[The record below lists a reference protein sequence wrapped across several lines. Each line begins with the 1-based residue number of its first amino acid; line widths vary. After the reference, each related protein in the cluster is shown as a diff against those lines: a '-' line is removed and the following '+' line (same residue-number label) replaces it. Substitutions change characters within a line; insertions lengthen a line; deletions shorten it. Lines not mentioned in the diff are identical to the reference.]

1 MKAQI
6 IDYLKNFPE
15 IFQIYQKES
24 ESKSFDQI
32 KFFTNL
38 LSEGKLKVDE
48 TLAKIIEENFKIG
61 FVDLK
66 KVQITEGLLSLFI
79 PTYLKKNRFLPFELN
94 QKTLKIVS
102 DNPFNVELIKDVQF
116 ITGLDVDIFITTT
129 ESLEKKFIEIFGQE
143 KFSYDLPEN
152 ILKIDDYEDMEEDVV
167 EDDEI
172 SSKPIVRLI
181 NSIIIDAIKLNASDI
196 HFEPQ
201 ASNLI
206 VRYRIDGFLN
216 EHLRLPKKIEKRVIS
231 RIKIMAKMDITITRK
246 AQDGNIQIVV
256 SHKDISLR
264 VSTIPI
270 MDGEK
275 VVIRIL
281 DKSKIKV
288 SLEQLG
294 LTEDNIK
301 IIRKNSAKSQG
312 IILVTGPTGSGKT
325 TTLYSILQ
333 ELDYKHL
340 NITTIEDPIEYT
352 IKGIN
357 QTQIDPKNNV
367 TFSSALRTL
376 LRQDPNVILLGEIRD
391 NETAQTAFKGA
402 ITGHLLLSTLHTN
415 SEVSTLIR
423 LKDLG
428 VEPYLI
434 ADALLVVIAQR
445 IVRKV
450 CKFCSH
456 KVKPDEKVRNILK
469 VDENFEIIEENKN
482 GCEKCNYTGFSGIIG
497 IFGVLEIDQKL
508 RELIEKETDLN
519 EIVHYLKSINY
530 KNVFDDGLDK
540 VKKGITTFSEIERVL
555 DVDRFLVEN
564 EISSRTENKECGE
577 DKKSILVVDDV
588 KTIRTVISALFKSEG
603 FLTLEAENGKEAL
616 DILRSKNVDL
626 VITDLSM
633 PEMGGFELIDR
644 IKDDKNLSDIPI
656 VVLTSKSD
664 SENEIEGLSKGA
676 DDYIPKPID
685 PQKIL
690 LRVKNILKRGER

>member
-1 MKAQI
+1 MKEQI
-6 IDYLKNFPE
+6 IDYLKEFPE
-15 IFQIYQKES
+15 IFQEYQKAS
-24 ESKSFDQI
+24 ENKNFDLVR
-32 KFFTNL
+32 FFTNL
-38 LSEGKLKVDE
+38 ISEKKLKVDE
-48 TLAKIIEENFKIG
+48 KLAKLIEQNFKITYL
-61 FVDLK
+61 DAEK
-66 KVQITEGLLSLFI
+66 IQITEGLLTLFI
-79 PTYLKKNRFLPFELN
+79 PSYIKKNRFIPFEVS
-94 QKTLKIVS
+94 QKKIKIIT
-102 DNPFNVELIKDVQF
+102 DNPFNLELIKDIQF
-116 ITGLDVDIFITTT
+116 ITNLDVDFYITTT
-129 ESLEKKFIEIFGQE
+129 ESLNKKFIEIFGQE
-143 KFSYDLPEN
+143 KFSYELDEN
-152 ILKIDDYEDMEEDVV
+152 VLKVDEYENLEEEVV

-172 SSKPIVRLI
+172 NAKPIVRLI

-201 ASNLI
+201 SNNLV
-206 VRYRIDGFLN
+206 VRYRIDGFLQ

-256 SHKDISLR
+256 SQKDISLR

-275 VVIRIL
+275 IVIRIL

-294 LTEDNIK
+294 LTQENIF
-301 IIRKNSAKSQG
+301 IIRKNANKSQG

-391 NETAQTAFKGA
+391 TETAQTAFKGA

-415 SEVSTLIR
+415 SEISTLIR
-423 LKDLG
+423 LRDLG

-434 ADALLVVIAQR
+434 SDALLVVIAQR

-450 CKFCSH
+450 CKFCST
-456 KVKPDEKVRNILK
+456 KVHPDERVKKILK
-469 VDENFEIIEENKN
+469 VDENFEIYQENKY

-508 RELIEKETDLN
+508 RELIEKDANLN
-519 EIVHYLKSINY
+519 EIVSYLKSINY
-530 KNVFDDGLDK
+530 KTVFDDGLDK
-540 VKKGITTFSEIERVL
+540 VKNGITTFSEIERVL
-555 DVDRFLVEN
+555 DVDRFLIEN
-564 EISSRTENKECGE
+564 SVTLETKLKSVTE
-577 DKKSILVVDDV
+577 KKSILVVDDI
-588 KTIRTVISALFKSEG
+588 KTIRTVICALFKSEG
-603 FLTLEAENGKEAL
+603 FETFEAENGVDAL
-616 DILRSKNVDL
+616 EILKNNRIDL

-633 PEMGGFELIDR
+633 PQMGGFELLEK
-644 IKDDKNLSDIPI
+644 IKNDENLKSIPV

-685 PQKIL
+685 PQKVL
-690 LRVKNILKRGER
+690 LRIKNILKRSGC